1 MQKIDAR
8 GKICP
13 LPLFYTKRKIE
24 EMQIGDEIEVI
35 ADDPT
40 VKDTIPR
47 WSKEHGH
54 EVLSIEDKGNIVRIV
69 VRKKEDKKEPEKKY
83 KKESKRASEDMF
95 EQSQYG
101 RVQIGGENK

>member
-8 GKICP
+8 GRICP

-24 EMQIGDEIEVI
+24 EMQTGEELEVI

-40 VKDTIPR
+40 AKETIPR

-54 EVLSIEDKGNIVRIV
+54 EVLSLEEKFE
-69 VRKKEDKKEPEKKY
+69 KE
-83 KKESKRASEDMF
+83 
-95 EQSQYG
+95 
-101 RVQIGGENK
+101 

>member
-1 MQKIDAR
+1 MQKIDAK

-13 LPLFYTKRKIE
+13 IPLFYTKRKIE
-24 EMQIGDEIEVI
+24 DMEIGDVVEII

-54 EVLSIEDKGNIVRIV
+54 EVLSIVEEKGNLIRIT
-69 VRKKEDKKEPEKKY
+69 VRKKEDKKY
-83 KKESKRASEDMF
+83 K
-95 EQSQYG
+95 
-101 RVQIGGENK
+101 

>member
-13 LPLFYTKRKIE
+13 IPLFYTKRKIE
-24 EMQIGDEIEVI
+24 EMNIGDMVEII

-54 EVLSIEDKGNIVRIV
+54 EVLSLVEEKDSIIRIV
-69 VRKKEDKKEPEKKY
+69 VRKKEDKKN
-83 KKESKRASEDMF
+83 
-95 EQSQYG
+95 
-101 RVQIGGENK
+101 V

>member
-8 GKICP
+8 GRTCP

-24 EMQIGDEIEVI
+24 EMQTGEELEVV

-40 VKDTIPR
+40 AKETIPR

-54 EVLSIEDKGNIVRIV
+54 EILAIEDQENYFRIV
-69 VRKKEDKKEPEKKY
+69 VRKH
-83 KKESKRASEDMF
+83 
-95 EQSQYG
+95 
-101 RVQIGGENK
+101 